1 MRFSKHALLS
11 TIALFATACA
21 TQQTSAPI
29 SPATTPEEG
38 NLVDIRSLVP
48 DIDLDIRY
56 AGANNFTGAPVDGYE
71 APKCFLLR
79 PVAEALARVERTLRD
94 DHMRLRLYD
103 CYRPV
108 RAVQN
113 FVAWAHAPEDGRTK
127 AAYYPAFEKPAL
139 LGDYISP
146 TSGHS
151 RGATVDLDLM
161 ECDDTGVACTPLDMG
176 THVRLL
182 RHAREHRFEEGH
194 RRATREPPPPARCDG
209 GAGLSQLSDGVVA
222 LHLEARAV
230 TARCL
235 RHSRAL
241 NPGRTRRSSSPTRR
255 VRGRCDW

>member
-1 MRFSKHALLS
+1 MRFSRHALLS

-21 TQQTSAPI
+21 TQQNSAPI
-29 SPATTPEEG
+29 SPATTPEDA

-127 AAYYPAFEKPAL
+127 AAYYPSFDKRAL

-176 THVRLL
+176 THFDFFDTLANTDSKKATDAQRANRHRLRDAMEAQGFRNYPMEWWHFTLKPEPSPRVAFDIPVR
-182 RHAREHRFEEGH
+182 
-194 RRATREPPPPARCDG
+194 
-209 GAGLSQLSDGVVA
+209 
-222 LHLEARAV
+222 
-230 TARCL
+230 
-235 RHSRAL
+235 
-241 NPGRTRRSSSPTRR
+241 
-255 VRGRCDW
+255 